1 MGRKKTGSVRFHRGG
16 WEAWNGK
23 EYLKSWPTEAEAWE
37 VVEAAIKTDEGNPK
51 DTLRVFGRGW
61 IERREIEARER
72 GKARAG
78 LIEVS
83 RWNTHVVSASFIDK
97 PLSKITPK
105 LVQQWVR
112 ALQVKHVTG
121 AIYTG
126 QAGKKAVRLEKRDR
140 TLNRRTVA
148 NTLNLLALCFDEA
161 MVEGLMSSN
170 PARVVKLGRAAVGK
184 HEGELVDHLTA
195 AEIERLFA
203 LPLPPR
209 ERAFFSLA
217 VYGGLRLGEL
227 LGLRWGDIDG
237 KRIMVRRAYNSSVK
251 SKPSVRD
258 VPALPPVIEAVRAY
272 RASLAT
278 PPIGGL
284 MFAADGGSCHGPSY
298 TMAWTDKLYR
308 KGGQLRVREGWA
320 RKAGVIGKTF
330 HVLRHTCGCHL
341 LMGTW
346 KHWTGPLEM
355 HDVSRWLGHSSIAVT
370 ERHYSQLSKD
380 ALTNRVQRV
389 LNATKLNATKLRK
402 EDEGT

>member
-1 MGRKKTGSVRFHRGG
+1 MGRTRTGYVRFKRGK
-16 WEAWNGK
+16 WEAWLAD
-23 EYLKSWPTEAEAWE
+23 EYLGCEPTEQAARDLIT
-37 VVEAAIKTDEGNPK
+37 AAIRTDAGNPK
-51 DTLRVFGRGW
+51 DTLRVFGEAW
-61 IERREIEARER
+61 ITRRELEARER

-78 LIEVS
+78 LIELS
-83 RWNTHVVSASFIDK
+83 RWNTHVLPAPFIDK
-97 PLSKITPK
+97 PLRSITAK
-105 LVQQWVR
+105 AVQQWVR
-112 ALQVKHVTG
+112 ALQVKRSTG
-121 AIYTG
+121 ATYTG
-126 QAGKKAVRLEKRDR
+126 PRGKKAVVLEQRSR
-140 TLNRRTVA
+140 SLNRRTVA

-161 MVEGLMSSN
+161 MVEGLISSN
-170 PARVVKLGRAAVGK
+170 PARVVKISRAAVGK
-184 HEGELVDHLTA
+184 HEGELVEHLTT
-195 AEIERLFA
+195 AELESLFA

-227 LGLRWGDIDG
+227 LGLRWGDVDG

-251 SKPSVRD
+251 AKASVRD
-258 VPALPPVIEAVRAY
+258 VPALPPVVDAVRAY

-298 TMAWTDKLYR
+298 TMAWTDKPYR
-308 KGGQLRVREGWA
+308 KGGEMRVREGWA
-320 RKAGVIGKTF
+320 TKAGIAGKTF

-389 LNATKLNATKLRK
+389 LNATKLRK